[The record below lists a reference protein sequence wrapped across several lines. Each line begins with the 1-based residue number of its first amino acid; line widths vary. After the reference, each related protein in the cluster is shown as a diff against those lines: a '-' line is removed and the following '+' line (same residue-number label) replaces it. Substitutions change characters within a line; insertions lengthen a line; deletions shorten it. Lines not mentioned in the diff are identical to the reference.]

1 MTTRAGWAAAGAAC
15 SDHGPRTTG
24 HGPRTTDHGP
34 RTTDHGLSAL
44 DFLVSDPHNLLPP
57 CGHSPRWA
65 EAFVTEHQDARR
77 PVAVIAFGGN
87 ALLRP
92 QDHGTQEEQFTLTWK
107 ATRWLVEIIH
117 RGFELVIVHGN
128 GPQVGNIMIQV
139 EEAITKIPPQSLE
152 VCVAQTEGSMGF
164 MLQNQL
170 RNRLNEEQL
179 AKPVVTVLTEV
190 EVARDDPAFENPSK
204 PVGPYFTAYRANLL
218 MQEQGWQMVEDAGR
232 GWRKVVPSPRPKRI
246 LDVSVIRRLVE
257 GGAVVVAAGGGGIP
271 VYQDVGNYFNGV
283 EAVID
288 KDYTTSLLAQ
298 ELDADLFIVLTQV
311 AQVAENFGRPNQ
323 RWLPEITVA
332 KAKEMLEQHQFPPGS
347 MGPKIRAAIEF
358 VEKTGKEVLI
368 TDAEHLKDALART
381 SGTYIVADGAGK
393 EA

>member
-1 MTTRAGWAAAGAAC
+1 
-15 SDHGPRTTG
+15 
-24 HGPRTTDHGP
+24 
-34 RTTDHGLSAL
+34 
-44 DFLVSDPHNLLPP
+44 VSSK
-57 CGHSPRWA
+57 GK
-65 EAFVTEHQDARR
+65 RR

-92 QDHGTQEEQFTLTWK
+92 QDHGTQEEQFTLAWK

-117 RGFELVIVHGN
+117 RGYELAIVHGN

-139 EEAITKIPPQSLE
+139 EEAITKIPPQSLD

-179 AKPVVTVLTEV
+179 AKEVVSVLTEV

-204 PVGPYFTAYRANLL
+204 PVGPYFTSYRANLL

-232 GWRKVVPSPRPKRI
+232 GWRKVVASPPPRRI
-246 LDVSVIRRLVE
+246 LDVSAVKRLIE
-257 GGAVVVAAGGGGIP
+257 GGSVVIAAGGGGIP
-271 VYQDVGNYFNGV
+271 VYQDVGGYFRGV

-288 KDYTTSLLAQ
+288 KDYTAALLAR

-311 AQVAENFGRPNQ
+311 PQVAENFGRPNQ
-323 RWLPEITVA
+323 KWLSELPVSRA
-332 KAKEMLEQHQFPPGS
+332 REMLEHNQFPPGS
-347 MGPKIRAAIEF
+347 MGPKIRSAIDF
-358 VEKTGKEVLI
+358 VDRTGREVLI
-368 TDAEHLKDALART
+368 TDAEHLKDALARKAGTFITPDGDRAVT
-381 SGTYIVADGAGK
+381 SK

>member
-1 MTTRAGWAAAGAAC
+1 
-15 SDHGPRTTG
+15 
-24 HGPRTTDHGP
+24 
-34 RTTDHGLSAL
+34 
-44 DFLVSDPHNLLPP
+44 
-57 CGHSPRWA
+57 
-65 EAFVTEHQDARR
+65 VTQQRDARR

-92 QDHGTQEEQFTLTWK
+92 QDHGTQEEQFTLAWK

-152 VCVAQTEGSMGF
+152 ICVAQTEGSMGF

-179 AKPVVTVLTEV
+179 GKEVVTVLTEV
-190 EVARDDPAFENPSK
+190 EVARSDPAFESPTK
-204 PVGPYFTAYRANLL
+204 PVGPYFTSYRANLL

-232 GWRKVVPSPRPKRI
+232 GWRKVVPSPRPVRI
-246 LDVSVIRRLVE
+246 LDAAAVKRLVQ

-271 VYQDVGNYFNGV
+271 VYRDVGGYYRGV

-288 KDYTTSLLAQ
+288 KDYTASLLAQ
-298 ELDADLFIVLTQV
+298 ELAADLFIILTQV
-311 AQVAENFGRPNQ
+311 PQVAENYGRPNQ
-323 RWLPEITVA
+323 RWLDALTVSR
-332 KAKEMLEQHQFPPGS
+332 AKEMLEHNQFPPGS
-347 MGPKIRAAIEF
+347 MGPKIRAAIAF

-381 SGTYIVADGAGK
+381 SGTFVVADGK
-393 EA
+393 EG

>member
-1 MTTRAGWAAAGAAC
+1 MTER
-15 SDHGPRTTG
+15 
-24 HGPRTTDHGP
+24 
-34 RTTDHGLSAL
+34 
-44 DFLVSDPHNLLPP
+44 
-57 CGHSPRWA
+57 
-65 EAFVTEHQDARR
+65 QDARR

-323 RWLPEITVA
+323 RWLQEITVA